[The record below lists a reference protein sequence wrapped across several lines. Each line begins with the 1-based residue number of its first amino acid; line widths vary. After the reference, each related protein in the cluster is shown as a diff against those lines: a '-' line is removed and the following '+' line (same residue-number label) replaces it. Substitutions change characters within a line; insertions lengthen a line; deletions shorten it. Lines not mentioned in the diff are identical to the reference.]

1 MITSDKYQ
9 EFHDTL
15 TRATELAKALSGKNF
30 PTPDQKNAPVTPAK
44 TALTS
49 PPQTVSTSKIFEHTL
64 DQATQLSSLGF
75 LMNAI
80 SEAIFVVNDEG
91 VIEMI
96 NQHAAKLFG
105 SPKEL
110 LIGQKW
116 TNFVNSAYQEEYQE
130 LFAHWRET
138 FTPFNHGPKEIVLQ
152 RSDSSLVN
160 ADISLSCLPVGEN
173 AKPLIVGVMHNL
185 TSHKE
190 KFEEL
195 TRLAN
200 TDKLTSLANRHAFDE
215 ALQNAWDD
223 SMQHQHP
230 LSLILIDIDFF
241 KIFND
246 NYGHINGDKCLQKV
260 AQVINLAMPN
270 RECLAA
276 RFGGEEFTV
285 ILPNFSQDQ
294 AQRVAEKIQRQINQI
309 KFTDIGLTN
318 EVKVSVSQGIAC
330 EQQGQFRTATAL
342 ICAADT
348 ALYRAKA
355 EGRNRISLS
364 L

>member
-1 MITSDKYQ
+1 MITSDNYQ
-9 EFHDTL
+9 EIHDTL

-30 PTPDQKNAPVTPAK
+30 PTPDKPTASVPVEPSALKSTVIAPKTP
-44 TALTS
+44 
-49 PPQTVSTSKIFEHTL
+49 QVIEHTL
-64 DQATQLSSLGF
+64 DQANQLSSLNF

-105 SPKEL
+105 APKEL

-116 TNFVNSAYQEEYQE
+116 TNFVNSAYQEEYQD
-130 LFAHWRET
+130 LFVHWRET

-152 RSDSSLVN
+152 RVDSSLVD
-160 ADISLSCLPVGEN
+160 ADLSLSCLPVGEH
-173 AKPLIVGVMHNL
+173 AKPLIIGVMHNL

-190 KFEEL
+190 KFAEL

-200 TDKLTSLANRHAFDE
+200 TDKLTNLANRHAFDE
-215 ALQNAWDD
+215 ALENAWDD
-223 SMQHQHP
+223 SRQHQHP

-260 AQVINLAMPN
+260 AQAIAAAMPN
-270 RECLAA
+270 RDCLAA

-285 ILPNFSQDQ
+285 ILPNFSQAQ
-294 AQRVAEKIQRQINQI
+294 AQRVAEKIQRQISQI
-309 KFTDIGLTN
+309 KFTDMGLTN

-330 EQQGQFRTATAL
+330 EQKGQFRTATAL

-348 ALYRAKA
+348 ALYRAKS
-355 EGRNRISLS
+355 EGRNRVSLS

>member
-1 MITSDKYQ
+1 MITANKYQ
-9 EFHDTL
+9 EIHDTL
-15 TRATELAKALSGKNF
+15 IRATELAKALSGKNF
-30 PTPDQKNAPVTPAK
+30 PTPDQNNTPVAPNKAT
-44 TALTS
+44 LTS
-49 PPQTVSTSKIFEHTL
+49 PKKTVSTPKILEHTL
-64 DQATQLSSLGF
+64 DQATQISSLGF

-80 SEAIFVVNDEG
+80 SEAIFVVNNEG
-91 VIEMI
+91 IIEMI

-116 TNFVNSAYQEEYQE
+116 TNFVNSAYKEEYLE
-130 LFAHWRET
+130 LFAQWRET

-152 RSDSSLVN
+152 RADSSLVD
-160 ADISLSCLPVGEN
+160 ADISLSCLPVAEN
-173 AKPLIVGVMHNL
+173 ATPLIVGVMHNL

-200 TDKLTSLANRHAFDE
+200 TDKLTGLANRHAFDD
-215 ALQNAWDD
+215 ALQNAWDA
-223 SMQHQHP
+223 SVQHQHP
-230 LSLILIDIDFF
+230 LSLLLIDIDFF
-241 KIFND
+241 KLFND

-260 AQVINLAMPN
+260 AQVIKSAMPN
-270 RECLAA
+270 RDCLAA

-285 ILPNFSQDQ
+285 ILPNFSKTQ

-309 KFTDIGLTN
+309 KFTDMGLTQ

-330 EQQGQFRTATAL
+330 EQQGQFRTAMAL